1 MEIHSEGKSA
11 IVTGS
16 SSGLGLEITKSLL
29 HSGFTVFGGS
39 RSGTDIEHERFYDVE
54 LDVSSEDSVLEFY
67 ETVREFT
74 QEIHL
79 VINNAGICEM
89 SPLTDTTIES
99 FELHLSTNTLGTFLI
114 MKHLESFLV
123 KDKTHIISIL
133 STAAHYGYPNVSA
146 YNASKFGQ
154 LGIIESLKKEW
165 KEHKLRFTNLFPGAI
180 DTPLW
185 DKMGTKFS
193 REKML
198 KTPEFMS
205 VFNYIV
211 SAPPVIQF
219 SDITFLHKDGYLE

>member
-1 MEIHSEGKSA
+1 MDRFA

-29 HSGFTVFGGS
+29 YSGYTVFGGS
-39 RSGTDIEHERFYDVE
+39 RSGTDIEHDLFYDVE
-54 LDVSSEDSVLEFY
+54 LDISSEESVEEFF

-74 QEIHL
+74 DQIHL
-79 VINNAGICEM
+79 VINNAGICDMGSVSEM
-89 SPLTDTTIES
+89 TLSAFES
-99 FELHLSTNTLGTFLI
+99 HLATNTVGPFLLFQG
-114 MKHLESFLV
+114 LESFII
-123 KDKTHIISIL
+123 KGETHIISIL
-133 STAAHYGYPNVSA
+133 STAAQYGYPNVAA

-154 LGIIESLKKEW
+154 LGLIMSLKKEW
-165 KEHKLRFTNLFPGAI
+165 KDYKIRFTNLFPGAI

-198 KTPEFMS
+198 SSSDFMS

-211 SAPPVIQF
+211 HAPSSIQF
-219 SDITFLHKDGYLE
+219 PEITFLHREGFLE

>member
-1 MEIHSEGKSA
+1 MDRFA

-29 HSGFTVFGGS
+29 YSGFTVFGGS
-39 RSGTDIEHERFYDVE
+39 RSGTDLEHENFYDVE
-54 LDVSSEDSVLEFY
+54 LDISSEESVEEFY

-74 QEIHL
+74 DKVHL
-79 VINNAGICEM
+79 VVNNAGICDM
-89 SPLTDTTIES
+89 VSVS
-99 FELHLSTNTLGTFLI
+99 AMNVAQFEEHLAINTVGPFLLF
-114 MKHLESFLV
+114 KGLETFLV
-123 KDKTHIISIL
+123 KNETHIISIL

-154 LGIIESLKKEW
+154 LGLVESLKKEW

-193 REKML
+193 RDKML
-198 KTPEFMS
+198 KTSDFMS
-205 VFNYIV
+205 VFNFV
-211 SAPPVIQF
+211 VHAPPTVQF
-219 SDITFLHKDGYLE
+219 PEITFLHKEGFLE